1 LTWLYCTMAGYITK
15 YVGNK
20 VFKETAKNKF
30 GKEDPYF
37 ETVPATRL
45 GIIKTTKK
53 KRKALPPGLT
63 EEEAKILTKVKRRAY
78 RLDLCLFNCC
88 GTRFGWGAVVGII
101 PAIGDVLD
109 LMLAYMVVKTCEQVR
124 PPLPASVRAKMQM
137 NLAID
142 FIIGIV
148 PFIGDIA
155 DAFYKCNTR
164 NAVLLENELRK
175 RGEKRLRDA
184 NRLHEADP
192 SLPEIYDEASEEEF
206 VPDGPPPRYTSTKEP
221 RRPDRTYDSRNN
233 RSGGGWFGGR
243 QEADLEAQGAPP
255 AQPPRPGQ
263 SRF

>member
-1 LTWLYCTMAGYITK
+1 MAGYVAK
-15 YVGNK
+15 FVGNK

-30 GKEDPYF
+30 GGEDPYF

-45 GIIKTTKK
+45 GVIKTTKK

-63 EEEAKILTKVKRRAY
+63 DEEAKILTKVKRRAY

-88 GTRFGWGAVVGII
+88 GTRFGWGAVVGIV

-109 LMLAYMVVKTCEQVR
+109 LILAYMVVKTCEQVN

-142 FIIGIV
+142 FIIGLV

-155 DAFYKCNTR
+155 DAIYKCNTR

-175 RGEKRLRDA
+175 RGERRLRDA
-184 NRLHEADP
+184 NHQHEVDP
-192 SLPEIYDEASEEEF
+192 SLPEIYDAGSDEDFAPS
-206 VPDGPPPRYTSTKEP
+206 GPPPRYTSTKEP
-221 RRPDRTYDSRNN
+221 KRPDRTYDSRNK
-233 RSGGGWFGGR
+233 RGGGGWSGGR
-243 QEADLEAQGAPP
+243 QDADLEAQVAP

-263 SRF
+263 SRL